1 MPSLIS
7 RRETPTLFAEEL
19 ESLEGLAPGNKT
31 REQRRLVHNR
41 TAKRNAQHTIA
52 PFDPDLQKLGFRCEE
67 CGLERPG
74 YQYSKRPVPTL
85 DWRWPEQPCRGAGE
99 REAASGD
106 PNAMRGGRWK
116 TGTKVQKKN
125 EMIAVLNAEHWKN
138 PNRHIINYV
147 TREGEPPGC
156 LRANCCYKFN
166 YSRVAVAR
174 KLLCRGLIET
184 EEADAVDADTAV
196 RALIAK
202 SQALSTLP

>member
-1 MPSLIS
+1 MPRDCS
-7 RRETPTLFAEEL
+7 
-19 ESLEGLAPGNKT
+19 
-31 REQRRLVHNR
+31 
-41 TAKRNAQHTIA
+41 
-52 PFDPDLQKLGFRCEE
+52 
-67 CGLERPG
+67 CGLLLG
-74 YQYSKRPVPTL
+74 SVLLLQ
-85 DWRWPEQPCRGAGE
+85 DW
-99 REAASGD
+99 
-106 PNAMRGGRWK
+106 
-116 TGTKVQKKN
+116 
-125 EMIAVLNAEHWKN
+125 LEHWKN
-138 PNRHIINYV
+138 PNRHSIHYV